1 MIDLDDNLESEKSI
15 SDLKTSSSVPRTICF
30 PTCKVDNKNVF
41 LKFSENNGI
50 QKYEE

>member
-1 MIDLDDNLESEKSI
+1 MIDLDDSLESEKSI

-30 PTCKVDNKNVF
+30 PTCEVDNKNVF